1 MGPKRD
7 RFLRVSSF
15 DDAYLRGFTALYTTL
30 MLDPSGLSN
39 PKRAMAVFVEKL
51 TRMPY
56 RIIEVGRQS
65 LSDTGFS
72 DRDIW
77 DIASIASFFNISD
90 RVDSAEHLMPSPEYH
105 VSTRRLIGGLIR
117 NDRP

>member
-39 PKRAMAVFVEKL
+39 PRREMAVFVEKL

-56 RIIEVGRQS
+56 YTLQIDCQS
-65 LSDTGFS
+65 LSETGFS

-77 DIASIASFFNISD
+77 DIASIASFFNISNQ
-90 RVDSAEHLMPSPEYH
+90 VDSAVHLMPNPEYH
-105 VSTRRLIGGLIR
+105 VSKRRLIGGLIR